1 MHEMAIVQSVLDIAL
16 SAGRKAGAARITRID
31 IKMGEYSDV
40 VPAVLRDY
48 FAVAAKGTIAD
59 GAEIA
64 LARVPVT
71 MRCRACGWQ
80 GPVDKL
86 QIRCGGCGGVDLAL
100 VTGREFYVESLQAE

>member
-16 SAGRKAGAARITRID
+16 SAAEKAGAGRVTQIN

-48 FAVAAKGTIAD
+48 FAVAARGTLAQ
-59 GAEIA
+59 GARIA
-64 LARVPVT
+64 LTRIPVT
-71 MRCRACGWQ
+71 MRCRSCGWQ

-86 QIRCGGCGGVDLAL
+86 HICCGGCGGGDLAL
-100 VTGREFYVESLQAE
+100 LTGREFYVESLEAD